1 MDICNFPVSLLVN
14 ILHKVFYALNVVGAY
29 RRTVMMY
36 IVDRYYRQI
45 TVHQFQD
52 VRIIV
57 IGTDDCDSFKVPV
70 SAVFIIGH
78 LAVLKT
84 GIDKC
89 DIVPLLLCLNFKTVE
104 HTREIFMGKTA
115 ARLFLK
121 EDSYI
126 IGTVGLE
133 CSRCRI
139 GKIPECFCCLLDP
152 MLRLFADILLVVEC
166 LAYRCSGDTAFL
178 SYRF

>member
-1 MDICNFPVSLLVN
+1 MVTTGRI
-14 ILHKVFYALNVVGAY
+14 A
-29 RRTVMMY
+29 
-36 IVDRYYRQI
+36 
-45 TVHQFQD
+45 VHQFQN

-70 SAVFIIGH
+70 SAVFIVGH

-89 DIVPLLLCLNFKTVE
+89 DIVTLLLCLNFKTVE

-126 IGTVGLE
+126 IGTFSPARWVTP
-133 CSRCRI
+133 SRPAGSRWRRI
-139 GKIPECFCCLLDP
+139 
-152 MLRLFADILLVVEC
+152 R
-166 LAYRCSGDTAFL
+166 
-178 SYRF
+178 